1 MESHISPVSVL
12 RTTFILA
19 MNIYACSNRTN
30 PAPNVPYAPEELH
43 LADTTYAL
51 FACIYGGDS
60 HFVSL
65 VRGDFTSNRL
75 LKCDGMNNNAQFVE
89 YKGSA
94 GKFPLSLMGKRLEKA
109 YFVRTEY
116 ANLTN
121 KR

>member
-1 MESHISPVSVL
+1 V
-12 RTTFILA
+12 
-19 MNIYACSNRTN
+19 
-30 PAPNVPYAPEELH
+30 PEELH

-65 VRGDFTSNRL
+65 VVRDFFTSNRL

-94 GKFPLSLMGKRLEKA
+94 GKFPLSLMGKRLEKKA

>member
-1 MESHISPVSVL
+1 V
-12 RTTFILA
+12 
-19 MNIYACSNRTN
+19 
-30 PAPNVPYAPEELH
+30 PEELH

-51 FACIYGGDS
+51 FACIYWGDS

-65 VRGDFTSNRL
+65 VRDFTSNRL

-109 YFVRTEY
+109 YFVRSEY

>member
-1 MESHISPVSVL
+1 M
-12 RTTFILA
+12 
-19 MNIYACSNRTN
+19 
-30 PAPNVPYAPEELH
+30 PEELH

-65 VRGDFTSNRL
+65 VVRDFTSNRL
-75 LKCDGMNNNAQFVE
+75 LKCDGMNNNNAQFVE
-89 YKGSA
+89 YNKGSA

-109 YFVRTEY
+109 YFVRSEY